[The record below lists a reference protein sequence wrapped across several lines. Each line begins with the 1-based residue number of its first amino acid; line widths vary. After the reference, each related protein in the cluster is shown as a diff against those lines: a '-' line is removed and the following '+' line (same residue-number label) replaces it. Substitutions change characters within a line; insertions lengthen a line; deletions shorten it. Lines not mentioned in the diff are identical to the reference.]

1 MAEWKPCPV
10 CGKRP
15 ELVVRKVDIP
25 EADRLY
31 PVAALKCDC
40 KVAEAI
46 ALTDEE
52 AIKFAEIIWNEEA
65 IKRMNEFWKSQGAY
79 ETEGGKLYIDL
90 EGGLRLV
97 IFEGKIEGWYIP

>member
-1 MAEWKPCPV
+1 MAEWKCCPF

-15 ELVVRKVDIP
+15 ELIVRKVDIP
-25 EADRLY
+25 EAEELY

-46 ALTDEE
+46 ALTEEE
-52 AIKFAEIIWNEEA
+52 AIEFAEKIWNKEA
-65 IKRMNEFWKSQGAY
+65 TKNEFWKELGAY